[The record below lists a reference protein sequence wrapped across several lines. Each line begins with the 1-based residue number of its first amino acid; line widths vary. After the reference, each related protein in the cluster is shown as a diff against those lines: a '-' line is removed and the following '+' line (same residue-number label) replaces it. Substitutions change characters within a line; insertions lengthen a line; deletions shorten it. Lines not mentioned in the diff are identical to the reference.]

1 MKNVIFRIRLSFICV
16 FDWWASILLVV
27 NYRKLIIKKFITKIT
42 KDENTW
48 PVESFE
54 PMEVLLLNTITSET
68 IPNSRI
74 VVQTKNEENLIALVL
89 K

>member
-1 MKNVIFRIRLSFICV
+1 M
-16 FDWWASILLVV
+16 LVV

>member
-1 MKNVIFRIRLSFICV
+1 M